1 VTCFRNSRRTTENPK
16 YAARHAGEGSLTL
29 RKVYSRF
36 RARKEEHVVQIEE
49 IAPVVL
55 LAVESI
61 GFRDGG
67 ARYAL
72 NLGC

>member
-1 VTCFRNSRRTTENPK
+1 MQAK
-16 YAARHAGEGSLTL
+16 GL
-29 RKVYSRF
+29 RLLKVYSCF

-55 LAVESI
+55 LAGESV
-61 GFRDGG
+61 GFCDGG